1 MNGTF
6 LLQGPRKYRNRNR
19 PNQAAGDGCWKF
31 NGTDKAIISNE
42 KVVVGFR
49 MTLAF
54 YRGKHPKGD
63 KTNWFM
69 HEYRVNDPPLD
80 KSSDDDMR
88 LDEWVLC
95 RIFKKVEG
103 KSSKT
108 QNEDEACSN
117 PLPDDD
123 KKMPKDMVD
132 PSNAYTNLSYQQ
144 NGPALANMISN
155 IDESLSIQFQKANG
169 NYGTT
174 PQFQVANCNY
184 GTNPQFQAAA
194 NGNYGINPQ
203 FQAAMNGNYGTNPQ
217 FQGANP
223 QFQSAANGNYRT
235 NPQFQSINPQFQASA
250 NGNYGTNPKF
260 QAAANGNY
268 GSIHQFQAAANG
280 NYGTNPQFQASAN
293 GNYGTNPQFQGANPQ
308 FQAATNGNYGTNP
321 QFQSV
326 NPQFQ
331 ASANGNYRTNPQFQ
345 AAVNGNYGTIP
356 QFQATNPQFQA
367 ANGNYETT
375 HLLQASNFGTT
386 PKMVQGDNYGTSIHN
401 VERTSYMPFL
411 YDLATFLLSE
421 SSENMHMASN
431 VSPNEPSGLYQ
442 ENQDTSNLDQAFGSV
457 SNSESGSFSYEEID
471 DSVPNK
477 RQKLQEDDNH
487 PCE

>member
-1 MNGTF
+1 M
-6 LLQGPRKYRNRNR
+6 
-19 PNQAAGDGCWKF
+19 
-31 NGTDKAIISNE
+31 
-42 KVVVGFR
+42 
-49 MTLAF
+49 
-54 YRGKHPKGD
+54 
-63 KTNWFM
+63 
-69 HEYRVNDPPLD
+69 
-80 KSSDDDMR
+80 
-88 LDEWVLC
+88 C
-95 RIFKKVEG
+95 RIYKKVEG
-103 KSSKT
+103 KSSET

-123 KKMPKDMVD
+123 KKMPKELVD

-144 NGPALANMISN
+144 NGHALANMVSN
-155 IDESLSIQFQKANG
+155 IDESLFIQFQKANG

-174 PQFQVANCNY
+174 PHFQV
-184 GTNPQFQAAA
+184 
-194 NGNYGINPQ
+194 
-203 FQAAMNGNYGTNPQ
+203 
-217 FQGANP
+217 
-223 QFQSAANGNYRT
+223 
-235 NPQFQSINPQFQASA
+235 
-250 NGNYGTNPKF
+250 
-260 QAAANGNY
+260 
-268 GSIHQFQAAANG
+268 ANG
-280 NYGTNPQFQASAN
+280 NYGTNPQFQTTAN
-293 GNYGTNPQFQGANPQ
+293 GNYGINHQFQAAANDNYETNPQFQVAV
-308 FQAATNGNYGTNP
+308 NGNYGTNP

-331 ASANGNYRTNPQFQ
+331 ASANGNYRT
-345 AAVNGNYGTIP
+345 IP

-367 ANGNYETT
+367 ANGNYGTT
-375 HLLQASNFGTT
+375 PLFQASNFGTT
-386 PKMVQGDNYGTSIHN
+386 LKMVQGDNYGTSIHN
-401 VERTSYMPFL
+401 VELPSYTPHL